1 VGVPGEH
8 EINEMAPGMG
18 DDDVGIVGLVDHKE
32 YWAVRFL
39 GDGEIQV
46 GVAGAGVVCAA
57 EPETRTVAFDGEVLV
72 DENRYV
78 MSSEGFDDK
87 GSVKGDIMVAEDGV
101 PERGGK
107 CGEDLS
113 TAANCV
119 TTSDEGEGAVGDEV
133 TGEQDEVGG
142 ESINVVD
149 DALKEEGFRVLVE
162 VDVADLDDAI
172 AMEGRGQI
180 LDRDGALDD
189 VNLVACNL
197 AGIECESC
205 GCGPSTY
212 EEVAASKSWMLGR
225 SVAKHTP

>member
-1 VGVPGEH
+1 
-8 EINEMAPGMG
+8 M
-18 DDDVGIVGLVDHKE
+18 
-32 YWAVRFL
+32 
-39 GDGEIQV
+39 
-46 GVAGAGVVCAA
+46 
-57 EPETRTVAFDGEVLV
+57 
-72 DENRYV
+72 
-78 MSSEGFDDK
+78 
-87 GSVKGDIMVAEDGV
+87 
-101 PERGGK
+101 
-107 CGEDLS
+107 
-113 TAANCV
+113 
-119 TTSDEGEGAVGDEV
+119 
-133 TGEQDEVGG
+133 
-142 ESINVVD
+142 D

-225 SVAKHTP
+225 GVAKHTL

>member
-1 VGVPGEH
+1 MGVPGEH

-18 DDDVGIVGLVDHKE
+18 DDGVGVVGLVGHKE
-32 YWAVRFL
+32 DGTVGFL

-46 GVAGAGVVCAA
+46 GVAGAGVVYAA
-57 EPETRTVAFDGEVLV
+57 EPETGAVAFDGEMLV
-72 DENRYV
+72 DENRCV

-107 CGEDLS
+107 GGEYLS

-119 TTSDEGEGAVGDEV
+119 TAGDEGERAVGDEV
-133 TGEQDEVGG
+133 TGEQDEIGG

-180 LDRDGALDD
+180 WDRDGALDD

-197 AGIECESC
+197 AGIESESG
-205 GCGPSTY
+205 GCGPGTY
-212 EEVAASKSWMLGR
+212 EEVAAGKS
-225 SVAKHTP
+225 